1 MNNTPNNLK
10 EFLNGIFAL
19 SPEEIKLYEEAFIHS
34 SGDSLPNN
42 QRLAFLGDSVL
53 KLIIREHFYN
63 KYPDWDRGKLTKIC
77 GEKKESNT
85 NFADIAIKLGL
96 VKYMD
101 IKNRPPETETHKKVN
116 AEALEALFGAI
127 YLNRGF
133 EETKRIA
140 EKYILVNIE
149 NPETDSIDG

>member
-1 MNNTPNNLK
+1 MSIMHDSLQ

-19 SPEEIKLYEEAFIHS
+19 TPEEIELYQEAFIHS
-34 SGDSLPNN
+34 SNDSLPNN

-53 KLIIREHFYN
+53 RLIIREHSYKKN
-63 KYPDWDRGKLTKIC
+63 PNSNRGELTKIC
-77 GEKKESNT
+77 GEEKESNK
-85 NFADIAIKLGL
+85 NFGNIGIKLGL
-96 VKYMD
+96 VKCMD
-101 IKNRPPETETHKKVN
+101 IKNPPPSSETHKKLN

-140 EKYILVNIE
+140 EKYILAMLQ
-149 NPETDSIDG
+149 